1 MTGSDRKTLAL
12 LLSFTCKHHSC
23 AGCKQASLWF
33 FNWIFSW
40 FCILERIKFLHAF
53 ILTDWSKVF
62 REHLVDLTSHLFA
75 GESQWP
81 EEADLVVKTGTTTS
95 LGDIDQVFFLSNFLA
110 FRCMD
115 QSINQ
120 APIPQDAAERREEE
134 QWIFGEWFEDEDH
147 LDLFHDGYLESA
159 LAPSVDCPNTR
170 QKCPH

>member
-1 MTGSDRKTLAL
+1 
-12 LLSFTCKHHSC
+12 
-23 AGCKQASLWF
+23 
-33 FNWIFSW
+33 
-40 FCILERIKFLHAF
+40 
-53 ILTDWSKVF
+53 
-62 REHLVDLTSHLFA
+62 
-75 GESQWP
+75 
-81 EEADLVVKTGTTTS
+81 
-95 LGDIDQVFFLSNFLA
+95 LA